1 MARGPNLHGRSIE
14 PPKGRQ
20 LDRGAMA
27 ALFQQLAA
35 GAPSAP
41 LDEDEPAARILT
53 NPGERDRVLEDHY
66 NLMHVRA
73 RCRGA
78 CAGPP

>member
-1 MARGPNLHGRSIE
+1 
-14 PPKGRQ
+14 
-20 LDRGAMA
+20 MA

-66 NLMHVRA
+66 NLLQVRA
-73 RCRGA
+73 RCHGA
-78 CAGPP
+78 CVGPF